1 MSAHVPPGWP
11 DGVPPAGAPGWQRR
25 ATAWLLDICPPEYRG
40 YPVVVRHPVLLVRL
54 AARQVA
60 AQAAGTDTAL
70 ATVRADLADQLSGP
84 VVAEAVAVLEGE
96 RGRLAALLRSV
107 ELLEHALRGGSFV
120 PRL

>member
-1 MSAHVPPGWP
+1 M
-11 DGVPPAGAPGWQRR
+11 
-25 ATAWLLDICPPEYRG
+25 
-40 YPVVVRHPVLLVRL
+40 VRHPVLLVRL